1 MIPTSFNGEASGL
14 PPAAHGQTS
23 ALRLPCHPSGY
34 FESMLL
40 ASGIY
45 ISGGLIGLVLLIV
58 IIVLILR

>member
-1 MIPTSFNGEASGL
+1 MSDN
-14 PPAAHGQTS
+14 
-23 ALRLPCHPSGY
+23 
-34 FESMLL
+34 MLI

>member
-1 MIPTSFNGEASGL
+1 VPSAQTRRGGEA
-14 PPAAHGQTS
+14 PDV
-23 ALRLPCHPSGY
+23 CHHLEPGIT
-34 FESMLL
+34 EDMLL

>member
-1 MIPTSFNGEASGL
+1 MVSPAFGEDPGVPLATIRQTGIPVCDPHSMGTPHF
-14 PPAAHGQTS
+14 
-23 ALRLPCHPSGY
+23 
-34 FESMLL
+34 MLL